1 MFLVGGRGHFGA
13 TENILQSNYLNM
25 WLLLSNALLCPKRGV
40 DCLGQNPKF
49 GRKKACCSTSEWYEF
64 QFRSQSSWYISI
76 CTIFLV
82 YRYLCIQNMISK
94 ITLACMHCWRPWW
107 SAAWPRPPTKSRY
120 LLSGALHLTT
130 SSIYQRESPM
140 SLPDI
145 KIHFCLNSWQLI
157 LVWVPE
163 SVLHVNGVFSSR
175 STSASYRQASY
186 THLLFV
192 IFDTTPKLY
201 NPKKAWTKKI
211 VPGLRLLSR
220 VILWLS
226 CDFHQSSWFEFLKFS
241 NFLGSCQHCR
251 SSIR

>member
-1 MFLVGGRGHFGA
+1 MFLAGGRGHFGG

-140 SLPDI
+140 SFFARHQNPFLPELLAAHLSLSSGECI
-145 KIHFCLNSWQLI
+145 ACKWGLFFQIYLCKLSPSLLHTPTICHFWHNAKTL
-157 LVWVPE
+157 
-163 SVLHVNGVFSSR
+163 
-175 STSASYRQASY
+175 
-186 THLLFV
+186 
-192 IFDTTPKLY
+192 
-201 NPKKAWTKKI
+201 
-211 VPGLRLLSR
+211 
-220 VILWLS
+220 
-226 CDFHQSSWFEFLKFS
+226 
-241 NFLGSCQHCR
+241 
-251 SSIR
+251 